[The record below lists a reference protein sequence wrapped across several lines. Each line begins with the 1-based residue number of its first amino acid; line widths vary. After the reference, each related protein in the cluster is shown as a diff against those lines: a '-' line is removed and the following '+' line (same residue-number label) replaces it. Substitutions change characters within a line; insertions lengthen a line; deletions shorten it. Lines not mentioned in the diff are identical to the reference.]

1 MVLFALR
8 YHSKQDIVISGH
20 IYSGAPAIR
29 VRHESI
35 KHADCRDTT
44 CIDKTLFNK
53 HFHAVISL
61 LFGKPKPLCRSL
73 NSHTLRH
80 NARTNRTSILSR
92 AVAVPVLEPLPAQAL
107 QEEAVVVQLLLHNIR
122 SR

>member
-20 IYSGAPAIR
+20 IYSGALAIR
-29 VRHESI
+29 IRHESI

-53 HFHAVISL
+53 HFMQL
-61 LFGKPKPLCRSL
+61 
-73 NSHTLRH
+73 SHSFSG
-80 NARTNRTSILSR
+80 NQSR
-92 AVAVPVLEPLPAQAL
+92 YAAA
-107 QEEAVVVQLLLHNIR
+107 
-122 SR
+122 